1 MPNRPTSWNQRKENG
16 PWYLTACI
24 PNIRSWPYSAK
35 NLRCR
40 NNVSQAEKD
49 YSWSTKP
56 DEYWTAMVTL
66 HVWGPV
72 TEDWRPLVKNLECR
86 KGLPEVVAEDQ
97 LFSIC
102 AKVYHIKWT
111 SQLQEWNY
119 AINEPG

>member
-1 MPNRPTSWNQRKENG
+1 
-16 PWYLTACI
+16 
-24 PNIRSWPYSAK
+24 
-35 NLRCR
+35 
-40 NNVSQAEKD
+40 
-49 YSWSTKP
+49 
-56 DEYWTAMVTL
+56 MVTL